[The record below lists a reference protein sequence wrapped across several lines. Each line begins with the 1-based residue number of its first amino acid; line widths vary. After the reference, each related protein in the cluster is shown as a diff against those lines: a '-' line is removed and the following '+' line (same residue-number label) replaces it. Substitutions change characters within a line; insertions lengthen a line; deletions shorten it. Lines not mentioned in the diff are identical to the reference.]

1 MKRFFLLSLMLAL
14 SLSAQ
19 GQAFFTWTA
28 ADGDFYTGSNWDQN
42 RIPGVNDVVII
53 NNGGTATIAANAG
66 NRELS
71 SFELGELEDSDDS
84 GHIIMNG
91 GFFRIGES
99 PGDSKI
105 HIGEGNIQSTFVMNG
120 GTILFDGPDDPTLAG
135 SRSSAGVNENDWEV
149 GEHGVG
155 RFEMHGDS
163 VFRAGDDLKI
173 SENAAGT
180 GSVLIDGNAR
190 LSVGSGIAVSSGGT
204 SVQELIIGGNAVVD
218 SGNSMGAG
226 SPDGHTDEGYLTLAI
241 GGGNAKVVVQDSGTL
256 NFRVLSSRQGV
267 TEFTVK
273 DNGQVHIFDVM
284 AGAGGSAEERPVQEG
299 GFRSSLSSGPET
311 ESTLLLQDNAVMT
324 VNAENGIG
332 ISGPR
337 GDADAGGQAIMIV
350 RDSAS
355 FRVEQYFALG
365 TGTQSETSDGTL
377 ELRGPDASVYIGEN
391 FNMAVDPEGV
401 VPTTDAT
408 EQDGSPTPAKS
419 TLSAVITSSSHG
431 TVEVGGIARI
441 AQGILKVSLDGYTP
455 VGGETF
461 TLIQGGTV
469 EGEFRETDFSG
480 AQLAAGLSWELEYA
494 ADKVTLKVLGG
505 SGNGGGDNGGGVTPG
520 VSLALSSDVPAMVDE
535 GRIVDDTIVFNVGEN
550 NLDNWEPFSGVI
562 GNSVFVV
569 EANTFADDGSFS
581 NQNYAVAFQPVGGG
595 SNSESAAFFGDDGT
609 PFTGQI
615 NGSRQNGNPGRV
627 AGDRRPGAT
636 NYLVGGEAS
645 PHLYAAFQSDNRW
658 GTGFN
663 RLEDGRYGAVQMFSL
678 DTSSLTPTP
687 ISPAIDAVNG
697 RLDSG
702 EPAGNQIGRFG
713 GDVAVLDNGN
723 IVVAVDDRSG
733 IREAGNLTTAVILAP
748 DGSVVKES
756 WVVDPRDIWSNVTS
770 YKGGFAIRVHEII
783 YFHDNDGNE
792 TGQVNI
798 VEDVPDEIKT
808 DVAKFDTGRGDATR
822 LMGHINSPYVFL
834 GGTMGLLAD
843 DGFQAEDE
851 NFLPVNVV
859 RIAAFDS
866 RASGSDS
873 YAGTTVVNELNED
886 LGGSD
891 ASNFLPALGR
901 VNLAS
906 DALDRV
912 AVAYEGTLRDEFGD
926 SIGLAQTFVRVFAFD
941 AASGFESLTPSFF
954 AFVNQNDIDIRTF
967 RPTVAMTTTEIL
979 IAAKGEISSKNTPND
994 GPDTPTQT
1002 TFYTVFAHPAPAAD
1016 PTPSVDGSTGGGT
1029 TTLAI
1034 EADGN
1039 QLTISWDGGGS
1050 LFSASAVKGPWTA
1063 VNGASS
1069 PHSVTASDA
1078 AQFYRVGQGGQ
1089 TVSVVLNGAQEVPA
1103 VASGGTGSGTL
1114 TVNGPTLSIHI
1125 KYSGLGS
1132 NFAAAHIHGPAA
1144 RGVNAGVLVPLSTPE
1159 LHTADGNTA
1168 GTFSGTVEI
1177 SAETAAAILEGRAY
1191 LNIHTSGNGTGEIRG
1206 QTMP

>member
-337 GDADAGGQAIMIV
+337 GAADAGGQAIMIV

-401 VPTTDAT
+401 IPTTDAAH
-408 EQDGSPTPAKS
+408 EDGTPVPAKS
-419 TLSAVITSSSHG
+419 TLSAVITSSAHG

-441 AQGILKVSLDGYTP
+441 AQGTLKVSLDGYTP
-455 VGGETF
+455 RGGETY

-469 EGEFRETDFSG
+469 EGEFRELDFSG
-480 AQLAAGLSWELEYA
+480 AELAEGLSWEVQYA
-494 ADKVTLKVLGG
+494 ADKVTLL
-505 SGNGGGDNGGGVTPG
+505 
-520 VSLALSSDVPAMVDE
+520 
-535 GRIVDDTIVFNVGEN
+535 
-550 NLDNWEPFSGVI
+550 
-562 GNSVFVV
+562 
-569 EANTFADDGSFS
+569 
-581 NQNYAVAFQPVGGG
+581 
-595 SNSESAAFFGDDGT
+595 
-609 PFTGQI
+609 
-615 NGSRQNGNPGRV
+615 
-627 AGDRRPGAT
+627 
-636 NYLVGGEAS
+636 
-645 PHLYAAFQSDNRW
+645 
-658 GTGFN
+658 
-663 RLEDGRYGAVQMFSL
+663 
-678 DTSSLTPTP
+678 
-687 ISPAIDAVNG
+687 
-697 RLDSG
+697 
-702 EPAGNQIGRFG
+702 
-713 GDVAVLDNGN
+713 
-723 IVVAVDDRSG
+723 
-733 IREAGNLTTAVILAP
+733 
-748 DGSVVKES
+748 
-756 WVVDPRDIWSNVTS
+756 
-770 YKGGFAIRVHEII
+770 
-783 YFHDNDGNE
+783 
-792 TGQVNI
+792 
-798 VEDVPDEIKT
+798 
-808 DVAKFDTGRGDATR
+808 
-822 LMGHINSPYVFL
+822 
-834 GGTMGLLAD
+834 
-843 DGFQAEDE
+843 
-851 NFLPVNVV
+851 
-859 RIAAFDS
+859 
-866 RASGSDS
+866 
-873 YAGTTVVNELNED
+873 
-886 LGGSD
+886 
-891 ASNFLPALGR
+891 
-901 VNLAS
+901 
-906 DALDRV
+906 
-912 AVAYEGTLRDEFGD
+912 
-926 SIGLAQTFVRVFAFD
+926 
-941 AASGFESLTPSFF
+941 
-954 AFVNQNDIDIRTF
+954 
-967 RPTVAMTTTEIL
+967 
-979 IAAKGEISSKNTPND
+979 
-994 GPDTPTQT
+994 
-1002 TFYTVFAHPAPAAD
+1002 
-1016 PTPSVDGSTGGGT
+1016 VDGQSSVGGT
-1029 TTLAI
+1029 TTLSI
-1034 EADGN
+1034 DADGD
-1039 QLTISWDGGGS
+1039 QLTLSWEDGGTLHG
-1050 LFSASAVKGPWTA
+1050 ASSIKGPWTA
-1063 VNGASS
+1063 IDGATS
-1069 PHSVTASDA
+1069 PHSITTGNASG
-1078 AQFYRVGQGGQ
+1078 FYRVGQGGQ
-1089 TVSVVLNGAQEVPA
+1089 TVSVVLSGAQEVPA

-1114 TVNGPTLSIHI
+1114 TVNGTTLSIHI

-1132 NFAAAHIHGPAA
+1132 NFAAAHIHGPAE
-1144 RGVNAGVLVPLSTPE
+1144 RGANAGVLVPLSTPE